1 MKVQADLFEGPPVFS
16 FIYAAQIGTTAEK
29 QASIEKNKMK
39 YYLLIE
45 KNVYLLLCNSRK
57 TANMFQ
63 TELRTLLYDIMRTFR
78 ILSTA
83 ALLSAMALQ
92 GLHAQQN
99 TLSNT
104 DIAPFEDGKVIRY
117 CSEDITNGISLNKE
131 SDVKVYIEVSESI
144 AKQLE
149 GNKITA
155 IGYGLFSRQ
164 DFTGISD
171 VVVVVSEDMKRNKA
185 RQVSSGVTPGWHEV
199 ELSTPYTIEGKKFY
213 IGYQGKMRTGVMA
226 VGCSANGNPNVNH
239 FFIGDEEE
247 KWPYDDLSIA
257 IYARTEG
264 DKIITIPDVA
274 VEKISVTPI
283 ADNGGEVEV
292 KAKVINYGAIPFSGV
307 KVACGFEGAQAEEQT
322 IDKQMP
328 VAGDPEEVTFRL
340 KTDAGYASYK
350 TVTLEASAGEDENMA
365 DNSLSYSVLAYNSQE
380 PMNVLSAPKK
390 VLVEEF
396 TTQKCPNCPAGHV
409 NVKAA
414 LDGRTD
420 IVEVAHHSGYF
431 TDKYTTDGSVE
442 TAKALFNSTTTFAPG
457 IVMDRTKVQDYSTAD
472 GLVFVPG
479 APDYIISNLEMCKT
493 PSFASVDIRKQ
504 YNRET
509 RELKVFVEGY
519 FIVRGVEPRLTVV
532 LTENGMKSDGQS
544 GYDGEYTYDH
554 TVRAFLT
561 PAKGEVLNVED
572 NHFQWAATYVIPEK
586 ITSSYD
592 ASYETTYE
600 VETNPDNMN
609 IVAFV
614 SSYDEN
620 DIERCRVFN
629 VDEYAVNGEDLGVEG
644 TSADASVRVYA
655 LNGEVVLEG
664 DITAA
669 EIYSVDGRQVAVLGG
684 AGAVALP
691 QGIYVV
697 KAQADNGSFTRKVVV
712 K

>member
-1 MKVQADLFEGPPVFS
+1 
-16 FIYAAQIGTTAEK
+16 
-29 QASIEKNKMK
+29 
-39 YYLLIE
+39 
-45 KNVYLLLCNSRK
+45 
-57 TANMFQ
+57 
-63 TELRTLLYDIMRTFR
+63 MRTFR

-83 ALLSAMALQ
+83 AFLSAMAFQSLY
-92 GLHAQQN
+92 AQQN
-99 TLSNT
+99 TSLNT
-104 DIAPFEDGKVIRY
+104 EIDPFEEGKVIRY
-117 CSEDITNGISLNKE
+117 CSDNITNGISLNKD
-131 SDVKVYIEVSESI
+131 SDIKVYIEVSEEV
-144 AKQLE
+144 ARQLE

-171 VVVVVSEDMKRNKA
+171 VVVVVSEDLKRNKT

-199 ELSTPYTIEGKKFY
+199 ELSNPYTIEGKKFY
-213 IGYQGKMRTGVMA
+213 IGYQGKMRSGIMA
-226 VGCSANGNPNVNH
+226 VGCSANGNPNVNR

-247 KWPYDDLSIA
+247 EWPYDDLCMA

-264 DKIITIPDVA
+264 DKIISIPDVS
-274 VEKISVTPI
+274 VEKVSVTPV
-283 ADNGGEVEV
+283 ADNGQEVEV
-292 KAKVINYGAIPFSGV
+292 KAKIRNFGAIPFSDAKV
-307 KVACGFEGAQAEEQT
+307 KCGFEGSQAEEMIVDT
-322 IDKQMP
+322 EIP
-328 VAGDPEEVTFRL
+328 VAGDPAEVTFRL
-340 KTDAGYASYK
+340 KADAGYAAYR
-350 TVTLEASAGEDENMA
+350 TVKLEASAGEDMNMA
-365 DNSLSYSVLAYNSQE
+365 DNSVSYSVLAYNSQE
-380 PMNVLSAPKK
+380 PMNVLNAPKK
-390 VLVEEF
+390 VLIEEF
-396 TTQKCPNCPAGHV
+396 TTQKCPNCPAGHI

-414 LDGRTD
+414 FDGRTD

-442 TAKALFNSTTTFAPG
+442 TAKMLFNSSTTFAPG
-457 IVMDRTKVQDYSTAD
+457 IVMDRTKVQDYATSA

-479 APDYIISNLEMCKT
+479 APDYLLSNLEMCQT

-504 YNRET
+504 YNKDT

-519 FIVRGVEPRLTVV
+519 FIVRGVEPRLTVL
-532 LTENGMKSDGQS
+532 LTEDGMKSEGQA

-554 TVRAFLT
+554 TIRAFLT
-561 PAKGEVLNVED
+561 PSKGEVLNVED

-600 VETNPDNMN
+600 VEANPENMN

-629 VDEYAVNGEDLGVEG
+629 AAEYGVTAEDLGVEG

-655 LNGEVVLEG
+655 IVGGVVVEG
-664 DITAA
+664 DAVAA
-669 EIYSVDGRQVAVLGG
+669 EIYSVDGMQVAALHG
-684 AGAVALP
+684 AGTVSLP

-697 KAQADNGSFTRKVVV
+697 KVCTDGGNITRKVAV